1 MPSTTGDD
9 LSRGAERKW
18 RRPGANSPFDA
29 ARQPTWRIWAQNSPF
44 AVKDQLKS
52 RSLVDAGLDDIGKN
66 DRAALISM
74 AGRAGQSRLMPRP
87 GRLGAS

>member
-1 MPSTTGDD
+1 MNH
-9 LSRGAERKW
+9 LLQ
-18 RRPGANSPFDA
+18 A
-29 ARQPTWRIWAQNSPF
+29 ARQPTWRFWAQNSPF
-44 AVKDQLKS
+44 AVKDQFKS
-52 RSLVDAGLDDIGKN
+52 CWLVDAGLDDIGKN